1 MASGSDTE
9 KDATTDPALA
19 RTLAS
24 GEGAGSGERA
34 PIPSTN
40 TPETDLRT
48 TDPAL
53 APTMMPG
60 AHTSLPGRAGTTL
73 TSEHPGRYVRAA
85 ELGRGGMGRVLVVKD
100 THLGREVALKE
111 LLEQGPPGQ
120 DAMSVGSAA
129 RFLREARITGQL
141 EHPGIVPVH
150 ELGQRP
156 DGTIYY
162 TMKRIRGRSL
172 ASVLKEKHT
181 LAERLTLLGVFRAVC
196 EAVAYAHSEGVVH
209 RDLKPDNVMVGEF
222 GDTLVVD
229 WGLAKVRGE
238 AEIPGAASVS
248 GQSGR
253 TSAHDDLAR
262 TVDGHAIGTPAY
274 MSPEQARGEL
284 SSIDER
290 ADVWGLG
297 AILFELLAGRPP
309 YVGTSAL
316 DVLSKV
322 LDDPPPRVRA
332 VLPDAPPELA
342 AIVDRALM
350 RDPSSRYP
358 NAGEVA
364 KEIRAYLDG
373 RTVGAYEYSA
383 WELAA
388 RFVRR
393 HRAASIAGV
402 SIVLSIVVA
411 SALVYRSLLDESRA
425 RTLAETARDEAM
437 RERSVAED
445 SMHEAESAL
454 ADALLERAERALAT
468 GDASGAAVFAA
479 GVLVRDSGAAMH
491 APPERRVRALT
502 LYVEADARRRYVF
515 ERFVAGAHVR
525 STLSDDGRFVVIPTE
540 TATRIVDLVTGDER
554 RIDLHATR
562 VRAATA
568 AGIAVVAGTTPGL
581 YDLED
586 GHLVRET
593 PAPMGAS
600 TSEEGILVST
610 SDGTVIA
617 LSPDGTSELA
627 RWQSDLRGQVRAAWT
642 SPGRAVAVVS
652 TESTELELWRWP
664 HAGPPERVTLR
675 ALPYVVAFSPRGSHL
690 AVLASDFVGVA
701 DRGAEDWPSPLPIA
715 ELPTSTWP
723 TAMTWIDDATLA
735 LYENGDRL
743 ALRDASDGHALDVV
757 HFPGA
762 NGGRIEAA
770 GEHLVFFP
778 GESRTSLDEATVMR
792 AVSGVGRVTVQ
803 LPAGVRDVQLDPA
816 RHRVVAATL
825 RAVYG
830 IPLLASGRLGAPTVV
845 AELPAE
851 LGIVEHARVASDGAV
866 VVLTLRGGLVVVEP
880 DGTLVRVAEPS
891 TDYGLVIGLRG
902 LAISP
907 DGQTIFWGGPTE
919 GVLRRWSRA
928 EHAEQAPFTI
938 PDAPVQ
944 SLAVSPDGAQLA
956 VGGHDGSLGLVR
968 IHDGTI
974 EHAVTRVDA
983 AVSDVAFS
991 PDGAHLVAVD
1001 ASGRVRSIDPV
1012 TGRVEREAQALHRFV
1027 NGVSWSRD
1035 GRWIV
1040 CASDEP
1046 SVHVLSAVDLS
1057 PARIL
1062 RPSTAPIAASF
1073 APDSAHLVLH
1083 EGREVE
1089 VLDLRMTM
1097 SEPSPAELLRQ
1108 AEERAGVHL
1117 DELALVRRDGP

>member
-9 KDATTDPALA
+9 KSADADPALA

-24 GEGAGSGERA
+24 GEGGGSGERA
-34 PIPSTN
+34 PIPTTN

-60 AHTSLPGRAGTTL
+60 SQASSPGRPEAAL
-73 TSEHPGRYVRAA
+73 TSEHPGRYVRAT

-111 LLEQGPPGQ
+111 LLDQGPVGH

-150 ELGQRP
+150 ELGQRA

-196 EAVAYAHSEGVVH
+196 EAVAYAHSKGVVH

-238 AEIPGAASVS
+238 AEIPGASVS

-253 TSAHDDLAR
+253 RTSDDDLAR

-322 LDDPPPRVRA
+322 LDDPAPRVRA

-364 KEIRAYLDG
+364 KEIGAYLDG

-393 HRAASIAGV
+393 HRAASTAGAA
-402 SIVLSIVVA
+402 IVISIVVA
-411 SALVYRSLLDESRA
+411 SALVYQSLLDESRA

-437 RERSVAED
+437 RERGAAED
-445 SMHEAESAL
+445 SMHGAESAV
-454 ADALLERAERALAT
+454 ADALLERAERSLAT

-515 ERFVAGAHVR
+515 ERAVAGAHVR
-525 STLSDDGRFVVIPTE
+525 STLSNDGRFVVIPTE
-540 TATRIVDLVTGDER
+540 TATRIVDLVSGDER
-554 RIDLHATR
+554 RLDLHVTR
-562 VRAATA
+562 VRTATA
-568 AGIAVVAGTTPGL
+568 AGIAVVAGTAPGL
-581 YDLED
+581 YDLAD
-586 GHLVRET
+586 GHLVHET
-593 PAPMGAS
+593 PPPMGAS
-600 TSEEGILVST
+600 ASDEGILVST
-610 SDGTVIA
+610 ADGTLIA
-617 LSPDGTSELA
+617 FSPDGTSELA

-642 SPGRAVAVVS
+642 SPGQAVAVVS

-664 HAGPPERVTLR
+664 HAGTPQRVALR

-690 AVLASDFVGVA
+690 AILASDFVGVA
-701 DRGAEDWPSPLPIA
+701 DRGEDDWPSTLPIE

-743 ALRDASDGHALDVV
+743 ALRDTGDGHALDVI

-770 GEHLVFFP
+770 GDHLVFFP

-792 AVSGVGRVTVQ
+792 AVSSVGRATVE
-803 LPAGVRDVQLDPA
+803 LPAGVRDVQLDPE

-825 RAVYG
+825 RAVYA
-830 IPLLASGRLGAPTVV
+830 IPLLASGRLGAPSVV

-851 LGIVEHARVASDGAV
+851 LGIVEHLRVAPDGAV
-866 VVLTLRGGLVVVEP
+866 VVLTLRGGLVTLEP
-880 DGTLVRVAEPS
+880 DGTLVRVAAPS

-907 DGQTIFWGGPTE
+907 DGHTIFWGGPAE
-919 GVLRRWSRA
+919 GVLRRWSRV
-928 EHAEQAPFTI
+928 ERTEQTPITI

-956 VGGHDGSLGLVR
+956 VGGHDGSLGLVL
-968 IHDGTI
+968 IHDGTV
-974 EHAVTRVDA
+974 EHAVARVDA
-983 AVSDVAFS
+983 AVSDVAYA
-991 PDGAHLVAVD
+991 PDGDRLVAVD
-1001 ASGRVRSIDPV
+1001 SSGRVRSIDPSS
-1012 TGRVEREAQALHRFV
+1012 GRVVREAQALHRFV

-1057 PARIL
+1057 PVRIL
-1062 RPSTAPIAASF
+1062 RPSTAPIAASM
-1073 APDSAHLVLH
+1073 AADSAHLVLH
-1083 EGREVE
+1083 EGRDVE
-1089 VLDLRMTM
+1089 MLDLRMTM
-1097 SEPSPAELLRQ
+1097 LEPSPAELLRQ
-1108 AEERAGVHL
+1108 AEERAGVRL
-1117 DELALVRRDGP
+1117 DELELVRRERR